1 MKYRILLNTD
11 TQIFTVISPVNDSLT
26 GNGRTI
32 QEAIKDLQQA

>member
-11 TQIFTVISPVNDSLT
+11 TQIFTVISAVDAHVT

-32 QEAIKDLQQA
+32 QEAIKNIKEA